1 MTHVDSEA
9 VIVVEFRVFI
19 DKKLADQF
27 AKSRNV
33 GAEERTDSR
42 CKPIGS
48 QKLMNAEERASVGQ
62 LIVEVCSKS

>member
-1 MTHVDSEA
+1 MTHIDSEA

-48 QKLMNAEERASVGQ
+48 
-62 LIVEVCSKS
+62 